1 MRAYLF
7 RFLILTTVIITAVA
21 CGNSNKKR
29 QSSFFDIERERKA
42 HEDSL
47 KLLVTDSMCISYRNA
62 VLKKYFG
69 SDYELKTE
77 HISKAVMTQCYV
89 CDEGM
94 VEGSF
99 NGVKSSFEYQMEIE
113 VDEQNVKKWK
123 TWRLFITDTSTGNR
137 ITVVDIGNEKDPNS
151 YNKKADDSHGATAF
165 DLSTNEIEDMIQR
178 QWNIENAS
186 SPVGAES
193 SNVFNVH
200 LESVSSNKV
209 VVSYDLRSTYHGQK
223 KFTHLNATLT
233 PNANGQWAISN
244 LAY

>member
-1 MRAYLF
+1 MRSYLF

-69 SDYELKTE
+69 SDYKLKTE
-77 HISKAVMTQCYV
+77 HISKVVMTQCYV

-99 NGVKSSFEYQMEIE
+99 NGVKGSFKYQMEIE

-151 YNKKADDSHGATAF
+151 YNKKADDSHGASAF
-165 DLSTNEIEDMIQR
+165 DLST
-178 QWNIENAS
+178 
-186 SPVGAES
+186 
-193 SNVFNVH
+193 
-200 LESVSSNKV
+200 
-209 VVSYDLRSTYHGQK
+209 T
-223 KFTHLNATLT
+223 
-233 PNANGQWAISN
+233 
-244 LAY
+244 